1 MKIKLYL
8 DEDTQRKD
16 LIFALRR
23 HKIDVITPNENQT
36 TGFTDEQQIEFA
48 TSLDRAI
55 LTFNA
60 KDFAL
65 LHSEFLKKEKS
76 HIGIIIIQQIR
87 FDIGK
92 TISQLSRLMEVKSAE
107 EMQNSIEYL
116 SNW

>member
-23 HKIDVITPNENQT
+23 HKIDVVMPNETET
-36 TGFTDEQQIEFA
+36 TGLTDEEQIEFA
-48 TSLDRAI
+48 ASLDRAI

-60 KDFAL
+60 KDFAS
-65 LHSEFLKKEKS
+65 LHSEFLKTEKS
-76 HIGIIIIQQIR
+76 HAGIIIIQQIR

-92 TISQLSRLMEVKSAE
+92 TV
-107 EMQNSIEYL
+107 N
-116 SNW
+116 